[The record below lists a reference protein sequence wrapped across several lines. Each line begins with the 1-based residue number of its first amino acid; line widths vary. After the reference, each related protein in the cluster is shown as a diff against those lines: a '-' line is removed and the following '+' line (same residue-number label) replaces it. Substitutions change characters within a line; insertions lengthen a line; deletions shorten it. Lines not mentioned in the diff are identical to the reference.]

1 MKHRLITY
9 IAIDMA
15 LYIAAAA
22 AVYFFSGYAADE
34 KRFLMIVMF
43 AVNILWILM
52 LALVNYIWFRILPT
66 DTFVKVNLFC
76 VCMPVMGIAAVVLI
90 HIPSFKDNIGIVAFL
105 ALVLATWMLTGLYV
119 SNRIAAKRGQ

>member
-1 MKHRLITY
+1 MQHRIITY

-34 KRFLMIVMF
+34 KRFLIIVMF

-52 LALVNYIWFRILPT
+52 LVLVNYIWFRILPT
-66 DTFVKVNLFC
+66 DTFVRVNLFC
-76 VCMPVMGIAAVVLI
+76 VCMSAAGIAAVVLI
-90 HIPSFKDNIGIVAFL
+90 HILSFEDDVGVVS
-105 ALVLATWMLTGLYV
+105 VLAVLFATWLLAGLYV
-119 SNRIAAKRGQ
+119 SNRIAAKRGR